1 MVGTIVMEGTLY
13 FLEPV
18 PIMGSFKVKCACWR
32 MTGVNLPNTLD
43 DEKLGGSIMVRH
55 MVCWNY
61 KDGFT
66 EEENKEN
73 AKKVKEGLENLKNL
87 IDGIVSIE
95 VITNQLPSSAPDLVL
110 NCVFT
115 DAVALDKYQ
124 VHEEHVKVAQFV
136 RSVTQNRY
144 CIDYI
149 EN

>member
-1 MVGTIVMEGTLY
+1 MVGTIVMEGIL
-13 FLEPV
+13 FLESV
-18 PIMGSFKVKCACWR
+18 PIMGSFKVNCAPAR

-43 DEKLGGSIMVRH
+43 NEKHGGITMVRH

-66 EEENKEN
+66 EKENDEN
-73 AKKVKEGLENLKNL
+73 AKKIKEGLENLKNL

-95 VITNQLPSSAPDLVL
+95 VITNQLPTSAPDLVL
-110 NCVFT
+110 NCVFK
-115 DAVALDKYQ
+115 DAAALDRYQ